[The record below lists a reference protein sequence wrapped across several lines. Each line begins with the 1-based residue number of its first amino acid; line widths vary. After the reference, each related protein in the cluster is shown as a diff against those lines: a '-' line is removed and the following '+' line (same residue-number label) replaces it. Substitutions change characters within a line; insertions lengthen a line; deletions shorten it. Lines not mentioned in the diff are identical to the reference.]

1 MAGEILGHRL
11 ASIHNLRVLVRLVNE
26 IRQTIGGGGS
36 ARAIAALRDKWALAP
51 LP

>member
-11 ASIHNLRVLVRLVNE
+11 ASIHNLRILTRLVSE
-26 IRQTIGGGGS
+26 IRTAIGSGRLPAVLGEMR
-36 ARAIAALRDKWALAP
+36 ARWHAAP

>member
-11 ASIHNLRVLVRLVNE
+11 ASIHNLRMLVRLVSE
-26 IRQTIGGGGS
+26 IRDAIGTGNLAS
-36 ARAIAALRDKWALAP
+36 HMVTLRDQWALAP

>member
-11 ASIHNLRVLVRLVNE
+11 ASIHNLRILVRLVSE
-26 IRQTIGGGGS
+26 IRDAIGRGRLAGVM
-36 ARAIAALRDKWALAP
+36 ATLRDQWALAP